1 MQKVVLLFPGVGYHT
16 DKPLLFYGRKLA
28 QAYGYETVIHVSYGG
43 FKSGINGNLE
53 KMREA
58 FESALSQAEEIFRKE
73 CKKNGLDHK
82 TIFDGDNEILVISK
96 SIGTAVAAAFQ
107 QKHGFTG
114 KNIYFTPVRQSFQ
127 FMQPQ
132 SGIVFHGTADPWAQT
147 QDIRE
152 GCEKL
157 HLPLYITQEA
167 NHSMETGDCLKD
179 LQIMQ
184 EIMEHCN
191 EYLGS

>member
-28 QAYGYETVIHVSYGG
+28 QDYGYETVIHISYGG
-43 FKSGINGNLE
+43 FKSGIKGNLE

-96 SIGTAVAAAFQ
+96 SIGTAVAAEKKK
-107 QKHGFTG
+107 KHGFTG

>member
-28 QAYGYETVIHVSYGG
+28 QDYGYETVIHVSYGG
-43 FKSGINGNLE
+43 FKIGIKGNLE

>member
-28 QAYGYETVIHVSYGG
+28 QDYGYETVIHISYGG
-43 FKSGINGNLE
+43 FKSGIKGDLE

-58 FESALSQAEEIFRKE
+58 FESALSQVEEIFRKE
-73 CKKNGLDHK
+73 CKKNGLDYK

-127 FMQPQ
+127 FMRPQ

>member
-1 MQKVVLLFPGVGYHT
+1 MQKIVLLFPGVGYHT

-28 QAYGYETVIHVSYGG
+28 QNYGYETVIHISYGG
-43 FKSGINGNLE
+43 FKGGIKGNPE
-53 KMREA
+53 KMKEA

-73 CKKNGLDHK
+73 CKKNGLDRK
-82 TIFDGDNEILVISK
+82 TLFAGDNEILVISK

-107 QKHGFTG
+107 QQHGFVG
-114 KNIYFTPVRQSFQ
+114 KNIYFTPVKQSFL
-127 FMQPQ
+127 FMQPE
-132 SGIVFHGTADPWAQT
+132 SGIVFHGTADPWAET

-157 HLPLYITQEA
+157 DLPLYITEGT

-191 EYLGS
+191 EYLSS

>member
-1 MQKVVLLFPGVGYHT
+1 MEEINTCRKSFFFFPAWVT
-16 DKPLLFYGRKLA
+16 TQTSR
-28 QAYGYETVIHVSYGG
+28 
-43 FKSGINGNLE
+43 GIKGDLE

-73 CKKNGLDHK
+73 CKKNSLDHK

-157 HLPLYITQEA
+157 HLPLYITQGA

>member
-1 MQKVVLLFPGVGYHT
+1 
-16 DKPLLFYGRKLA
+16 
-28 QAYGYETVIHVSYGG
+28 VIHISYGG
-43 FKSGINGNLE
+43 FKGGIKGNPE
-53 KMREA
+53 KMKEA

-73 CKKNGLDHK
+73 CKKNVLDHK
-82 TIFDGDNEILVISK
+82 TLFAEDNEILVLSK

-107 QKHGFTG
+107 QKHSFVG
-114 KNIYFTPVRQSFQ
+114 KNIYFTPVKQSFL
-127 FMQPQ
+127 FMQPR

-147 QDIRE
+147 EDIRE
-152 GCEKL
+152 GCDKL
-157 HLPLYITQEA
+157 HLPLYITEGT

>member
-28 QAYGYETVIHVSYGG
+28 QDYGYETVIHVSYGG
-43 FKSGINGNLE
+43 FKSGIKGNLE

-107 QKHGFTG
+107 QNHGFTG

-127 FMQPQ
+127 VMQPQ

>member
-28 QAYGYETVIHVSYGG
+28 QDYGYETVIHISYGG
-43 FKSGINGNLE
+43 FKSGIKGNLE

-167 NHSMETGDCLKD
+167 NHSMETGDCL
-179 LQIMQ
+179 
-184 EIMEHCN
+184 
-191 EYLGS
+191 